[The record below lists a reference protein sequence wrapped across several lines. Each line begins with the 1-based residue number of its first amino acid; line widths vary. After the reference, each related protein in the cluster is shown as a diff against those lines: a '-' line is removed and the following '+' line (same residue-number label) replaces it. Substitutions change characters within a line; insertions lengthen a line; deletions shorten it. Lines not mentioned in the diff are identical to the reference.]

1 MMLYI
6 IFKAITLLS
15 SIIIYLIYCVSVAIF
30 SLSVRRRCFSADC
43 AVVVELEWHCSSNPS
58 WLTLGFMTTAAVAL
72 PCLPLRSAKGGM
84 ATCRV

>member
-30 SLSVRRRCFSADC
+30 SLSVKSRCFSADC

-58 WLTLGFMTTAAVAL
+58 
-72 PCLPLRSAKGGM
+72 
-84 ATCRV
+84 